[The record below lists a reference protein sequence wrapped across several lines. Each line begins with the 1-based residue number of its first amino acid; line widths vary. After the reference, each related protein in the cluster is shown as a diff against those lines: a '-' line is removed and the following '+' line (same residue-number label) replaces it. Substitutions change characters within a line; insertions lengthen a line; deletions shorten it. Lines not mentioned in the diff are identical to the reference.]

1 MRARRV
7 TTVALSTL
15 PVILAAAPGIGHA
28 ADAVTLFVDNR
39 PQAHCDASADATGT
53 AAAPFCTITAAMNKV
68 GPGGTVLVQGGDYW
82 EDINVA
88 VSGTPG
94 APTTIKAVN
103 PDIEF
108 WPLTTG
114 FTVRGQHDVV
124 IDGFPILGVPNAI
137 AVSDSTRITISHNV
151 TSGNNAPGAA
161 IHLSHVSDSSV
172 VDNQVAQ
179 GSDGIVVD
187 GGSSSVVVANDIAWA
202 VGGVGVRVVDSAG
215 TAVTNNTLD
224 HSACVGVAVT
234 GTSVGTSVQNNV
246 ISGNGD
252 YGTCASKGEDSRGQL
267 AVTSSTSGTVADYND
282 VYTTAGNYGFLYTWN
297 GTRYTA
303 VSAFT
308 ADTHQGGHDLVSDD
322 GATSFDRRVPTGY
335 AADSANADAPGVQAS
350 DYYGHPATDD
360 PKVADAGVGTISYLD
375 RGAIENLG
383 TGYLELGTDSGV
395 TSDGHGT
402 VRAQATPVG
411 DLWDQAVSYTFD
423 FGDGTVVGPQ
433 TSVTA
438 AHTYS
443 SAGEFEMVL
452 TATYPGGRTIS
463 TSRQMAG
470 TVVTSA
476 PHFTV
481 TAVAGGMTAM
491 VSVNGL
497 DEPLAPGRYIINFG
511 DGTTPLGYEVAAGQP
526 ELNVLH
532 TYTAAGTY
540 PLMVVYYNADG
551 YRLGQAQSNPPS
563 VTLPAAGPTPTPP
576 QPPTPVPPSPPTP
589 GTGAPKV
596 YRDAGDDRVGTG
608 IAISQQ
614 RWTAAGSAKAVVL
627 ATSLNYPDA
636 LSGGPLAAKKGG
648 PLLLTNGSTTRLDP
662 RVLTEIRRVL
672 PAGGA
677 VHVLGGDGAMNPA
690 IVRQLKSLGY
700 TVAQYKGADRADT
713 ALRVARDGMGSPQ
726 HAVLATGTGFA
737 DALAAGPYAAGPFA
751 DAPGAPAAIL
761 LSDGTHLD
769 AATAA
774 YLNGK
779 TVATVGAQ
787 VGHALPHAAKSF
799 PGRDRFDTAARVARE
814 FTGPFATTQVGIAN
828 GVASTTNPGYA
839 DALTGG
845 TFMAESNGPI
855 VLVDGINNSVPVD
868 SQDVLVSRAS
878 NTRADIFGGASV
890 ISPALAASIVA
901 LLHGTAQF

>member
-1 MRARRV
+1 MLL
-7 TTVALSTL
+7 T
-15 PVILAAAPGIGHA
+15 AAPGVGHA

-53 AAAPFCTITAAMNKV
+53 ASAPFCTITAAVNKV
-68 GPGGTVLVQGGDYW
+68 GPGGTVLVRGGEYW

-88 VSGTPG
+88 VSGTQG

-124 IDGFPILGVPNAI
+124 IDGFPILGASNGI

-151 TSGNNAPGAA
+151 TSGYNAPGAA

-179 GSDGIVVD
+179 GADGIVVD
-187 GGSSSVVVANDIAWA
+187 GGSSSVVVADDIAWS
-202 VGGVGVRVVDSAG
+202 VGGVGVRVVDSVG

-252 YGTCASKGEDSRGQL
+252 NGACSSTGEDSRGQL
-267 AVTSSTSGTVADYND
+267 EVTSSTSGTVADYND
-282 VYTTAGNYGFLYTWN
+282 VYTTAGAYGFLYTWN

-308 ADTHQGGHDLVSDD
+308 GDTHQGGHDLVSDD
-322 GATSFDRRVPTGY
+322 GATSFDRRVPAGS
-335 AADSANADAPGVQAS
+335 AVDSANAAAAGVQAA

-360 PKVADAGVGTISYLD
+360 PKATDTGAGAVSYLD
-375 RGAIENLG
+375 RGAIENVG
-383 TGYLELGTDSGV
+383 TGYLDLATDSGV

-402 VRAQATPVG
+402 VTAQAMPIG

-433 TSVTA
+433 TSATA

-443 SAGEFEMVL
+443 PVGEFEMVA

-463 TSRQMAG
+463 TSRQIAG

-476 PHFTV
+476 PHFTA
-481 TAVAGGMTAM
+481 TAVAGGMAAM
-491 VSVNGL
+491 VSVSPLGGQT
-497 DEPLAPGRYIINFG
+497 LAPGRYIINFG
-511 DGTTPLGYEVAAGQP
+511 DGSAPLGCEVAAGTP
-526 ELNVLH
+526 ELDVLH

-551 YRLGQAQSNPPS
+551 YRLGQVQPNPTS
-563 VTLPAAGPTPTPP
+563 VTLPAAGPTPTPTP
-576 QPPTPVPPSPPTP
+576 PPTPTPTPIPTPTPVPPSPPTP
-589 GTGAPKV
+589 AAAAPKV
-596 YRDAGDDRVGTG
+596 YRDAGSDRIGTG

-614 RWTAAGSAKAVVL
+614 RWTAGGSAKAVVL

-648 PLLLTNGSTTRLDP
+648 PLLLTDGSATWLDP
-662 RVLTEIRRVL
+662 RVLAEIRRVL
-672 PAGGA
+672 PAHGA
-677 VHVLGGDGAMNPA
+677 VHILGGDGAMNPA
-690 IVRQLKSLGY
+690 IVNQLKSLGY
-700 TVAQYKGADRADT
+700 AVTQYKGADRADT
-713 ALRVARDGMGSPQ
+713 ALKVARDGMGSPQ
-726 HAVLATGTGFA
+726 HVVVATGDGFA

-751 DAPGAPAAIL
+751 DAPGSPAAIV
-761 LSDGTHLD
+761 LSDGAHLD
-769 AATAA
+769 PATAA
-774 YLNGK
+774 FLNGK

-787 VGHALPHAAKSF
+787 AGRAWPNAAKSF
-799 PGRDRFDTAARVARE
+799 SGLNRFDTAARVARE
-814 FTGPFATTQVGIAN
+814 FTGAFANTQVGIGN
-828 GVASTTNPGYA
+828 GIASGTNPGYP

-845 TFMAESNGPI
+845 AYMAESNGPI
-855 VLVDGINNSVPVD
+855 VLVDGITGTIPAE
-868 SQDVLVSRAS
+868 SQAILAGRRS
-878 NTRADIFGGASV
+878 NTRADIFGGSNIIA
-890 ISPALAASIVA
+890 PALAASIVT
-901 LLHGTAQF
+901 LLHGNAQF